1 MRYHLA
7 QFNIARLRAPL
18 DSPVLAGFV
27 DQLDAV
33 NAIGDAS
40 PGFVW
45 RLQTDDGDAT
55 GVRAFDDDS
64 LIVNLTVWESIEAL
78 ADFAYRSDHKE
89 VLRRRREWF
98 VPMEEAY
105 LALWWVPAGH
115 HPGVEEAENRLRYL
129 REHGPT
135 PEAFTFRDRFPPRD
149 AHDPP
154 GDRTD
159 TVAPA
164 TTEVPGR

>member
-45 RLQTDDGDAT
+45 RLQTTTA
-55 GVRAFDDDS
+55 
-64 LIVNLTVWESIEAL
+64 
-78 ADFAYRSDHKE
+78 
-89 VLRRRREWF
+89 
-98 VPMEEAY
+98 M
-105 LALWWVPAGH
+105 
-115 HPGVEEAENRLRYL
+115 
-129 REHGPT
+129 
-135 PEAFTFRDRFPPRD
+135 
-149 AHDPP
+149 PP
-154 GDRTD
+154 GC
-159 TVAPA
+159 APS
-164 TTEVPGR
+164 TTTRSS